1 MEESLKHG
9 KDAVIAHL
17 DAAEVLQP
25 GVGALDF
32 PALAVSAQLAFV
44 LEAAVAD
51 VVSVGNNQLRTLPFQ
66 SRPQRIGVIAPIGN
80 DAPEMR
86 ARASP
91 PGPRHPH
98 LADRALREPALG
110 NLRGRKL
117 RSDRYAPAVDHH
129 HALRTFPATRFAD
142 CRAPFFAVIKVASR
156 KASSQSSNRRS
167 SSRESSFRHAACQ
180 TSCSSHL
187 RRSANGTHRQAIE
200 HGWSR
205 NVLVHQIE
213 SRLFNRQ
220 GKAITNFRRTLPADQ
235 SELAQ
240 EIVKDPHYFDFLS
253 VGPDMLEHDLER
265 GLLEHLRSLILELG
279 KGFAFVGSQYHLE
292 IGGQDYYLDLLF
304 YHLRLRCFVVIDL
317 KIEEFKPEFAGKMN
331 FYLSA
336 IDDQL
341 RRASD
346 GPSIGIIL
354 CNGRNQVVV
363 EYALRDSAKPMGV
376 AEYVVSGS
384 LPAQLRNELPT
395 AEEFAREFPYMSVVK
410 LRIEIERAI
419 RPLLA
424 SRGIDLERPTGIA
437 RSLREL
443 ECPR

>member
-98 LADRALREPALG
+98 LAERALREPALG

-187 RRSANGTHRQAIE
+187 RNRRQQVDPSGYASGTSRHRAPVRSTHRIPSRHPRFEAQGRPRPSLRRFGSGNSGHNISHCSSLNNTCRLFCLMAEDQQTTASHVSPSLEAAPIYTTS
-200 HGWSR
+200 SR
-205 NVLVHQIE
+205 NSSITG
-213 SRLFNRQ
+213 SRTKSRGVCKGAMVPIASFSTAAR
-220 GKAITNFRRTLPADQ
+220 
-235 SELAQ
+235 SE
-240 EIVKDPHYFDFLS
+240 V
-253 VGPDMLEHDLER
+253 
-265 GLLEHLRSLILELG
+265 
-279 KGFAFVGSQYHLE
+279 
-292 IGGQDYYLDLLF
+292 
-304 YHLRLRCFVVIDL
+304 
-317 KIEEFKPEFAGKMN
+317 
-331 FYLSA
+331 
-336 IDDQL
+336 
-341 RRASD
+341 
-346 GPSIGIIL
+346 
-354 CNGRNQVVV
+354 
-363 EYALRDSAKPMGV
+363 
-376 AEYVVSGS
+376 
-384 LPAQLRNELPT
+384 
-395 AEEFAREFPYMSVVK
+395 
-410 LRIEIERAI
+410 
-419 RPLLA
+419 A
-424 SRGIDLERPTGIA
+424 SR
-437 RSLREL
+437 RS
-443 ECPR
+443 